1 MMGSFGRGR
10 WLRSAEK
17 WLRSIEIRPKC
28 NGRAETRNNVV
39 TGRIVRTTYVGDLFQ
54 YDVDVGPSIVQVE
67 KPTAAGPQ
75 PFNQGD
81 EVELEWAAGDTLVF
95 EQSR

>member
-1 MMGSFGRGR
+1 MIRPHR
-10 WLRSAEK
+10 
-17 WLRSIEIRPKC
+17 IEIRPKR
-28 NGRAETRNNVV
+28 NGRAEAHGNIV

-54 YDVDVGPSIVQVE
+54 YDVDIGPGTVQVE

-81 EVELEWAAGDTLVF
+81 AVELEWAAGDTLVF
-95 EQSR
+95 ESRK